1 MAGEFIYRQLY
12 FRLKAHLES
21 PEISLVIGPRQSG
34 KTTIFKVLLQSAN
47 ITGDIGMLK
56 FMDQRI
62 EKLSDI
68 FSSKKKVYPETAFL
82 DIGLATG
89 FTGKEYSKLHD
100 IDLFICVA
108 NAFFN
113 EDPKKYMESYIM
125 DLILS
130 DLEAI
135 QTRLTRIEKERMKM
149 KTDTEGE
156 TRLLK
161 RCQDAL
167 ENSKL
172 LRNIGLARDEL
183 KLFSGFSF
191 ITLRPI
197 IVVMNL
203 EEGNPEDKVKSAEE
217 YCSMM
222 GMRHIRFFGKTELEL
237 LELNPEE
244 RDQFS
249 KEMGSGYNFRENMS
263 RLICKELNL
272 LTFFT
277 AGDKDTTGWHLES
290 GLSVIEA
297 AGKIH
302 SDIKRGFIRAEVV
315 NYEDF
320 VKFEGNMQKVREAGL
335 LKIEGKEY
343 VVRDGD
349 MLNIRFNV

>member
-1 MAGEFIYRQLY
+1 MKIGI
-12 FRLKAHLES
+12 
-21 PEISLVIGPRQSG
+21 IGPAQSG
-34 KTTIFKVLLQSAN
+34 KTSIFKVLLQSAD

-62 EKLSDI
+62 EKLSAI

-82 DIGLATG
+82 DMSLDSG

-100 IDLFICVA
+100 IDLFICGA
-108 NAFFN
+108 NAFFS
-113 EDPKKYMESYIM
+113 EDPKKDLESYMM

-135 QTRLTRIEKERMKM
+135 QSRLTRIEKERMKM
-149 KTDTEGE
+149 KIDTEKE
-156 TRLLK
+156 TALLK
-161 RCQDAL
+161 KCQEAL

-172 LRNIGLARDEL
+172 LRNIGLSKEEL

-197 IVVMNL
+197 IVVINL
-203 EEGNPEDKVKSAEE
+203 EEGKFEDKVKAAEE
-217 YCSMM
+217 YCSIM
-222 GMRHIRFFGKTELEL
+222 GMRYIRFFGKAEIEL
-237 LELNPEE
+237 LELSPEE

-263 RLICKELNL
+263 KLICMELNL

-290 GLSVIEA
+290 GLPVIEA

-320 VKFEGNMQKVREAGL
+320 VKFQGNMQKVREAGL

-343 VVRDGD
+343 IVKDGD

>member
-1 MAGEFIYRQLY
+1 MKIGI
-12 FRLKAHLES
+12 
-21 PEISLVIGPRQSG
+21 IGPAQSG
-34 KTTIFKVLLQSAN
+34 KTTIFKVLLQSAD
-47 ITGDIGMLK
+47 ITGGIGMLK

-62 EKLSDI
+62 EKLSNI
-68 FSSKKKVYPETAFL
+68 FSSKKKVYPEAAFL
-82 DIGLATG
+82 DISMAAG
-89 FTGKEYSKLHD
+89 FTGKEYSKLHG

-108 NAFFN
+108 NAFFS
-113 EDPKKYMESYIM
+113 EDPEKDLESYVTDIM
-125 DLILS
+125 LS

-135 QTRLTRIEKERMKM
+135 ESRIARIEKERMKI
-149 KTDTEGE
+149 KTDAEGE

-161 RCQDAL
+161 KCREAL

-197 IVVMNL
+197 IVVMNF
-203 EEGNPEDKVKSAEE
+203 EEGKPEDKIKAAED
-217 YCSMM
+217 YCSLM
-222 GMRHIRFFGKTELEL
+222 GMRAIRFFGKTELEL

-244 RDQFS
+244 RDEFS

-263 RLICKELNL
+263 KLICRELNL

-320 VKFEGNMQKVREAGL
+320 VRFEGNMQKVREAGL

-343 VVRDGD
+343 IVKDGD
-349 MLNIRFNV
+349 ILNIRFNV

>member
-1 MAGEFIYRQLY
+1 MKIGI
-12 FRLKAHLES
+12 
-21 PEISLVIGPRQSG
+21 IGPAQSG
-34 KTTIFKVLLQSAN
+34 KTTIFKILLQSSD
-47 ITGDIGMLK
+47 ITGDIGMFK

-62 EKLSDI
+62 ENLSGI

-82 DIGLATG
+82 DISSGGG
-89 FTGKEYSKLHD
+89 FTGKEYSRLHD

-108 NAFFN
+108 NAFFS
-113 EDPKKYMESYIM
+113 EDPVKDLESYIT
-125 DLILS
+125 DIILS

-135 QTRLTRIEKERMKM
+135 QSRLARIEKEKMKM

-156 TRLLK
+156 ARLLK
-161 RCQDAL
+161 KCQGSL

-172 LRNIGLARDEL
+172 LRNIGLTKDEL

-191 ITLRPI
+191 ISLRPM
-197 IVVMNL
+197 VVVINL
-203 EEGNPEDKVKSAEE
+203 EEGKQEDKIKAVEE
-217 YCSMM
+217 YCSSM
-222 GMRHIRFFGKTELEL
+222 GLSCIRFFGRTELEI

-249 KEMGSGYNFRENMS
+249 KDMGSGYNFREKMS

-320 VKFEGNMQKVREAGL
+320 IKCEGNMQKVREAGL

-343 VVRDGD
+343 IVKDGD

>member
-1 MAGEFIYRQLY
+1 MKIGI
-12 FRLKAHLES
+12 
-21 PEISLVIGPRQSG
+21 IGPAQSG

-47 ITGDIGMLK
+47 ITGGIGMLK

-62 EKLSDI
+62 EKLSEI

-82 DIGLATG
+82 DISLATG

-113 EDPKKYMESYIM
+113 EDPKKYLESYIT

-135 QTRLTRIEKERMKM
+135 QTRLARIEKERLKM
-149 KTDTEGE
+149 KTDAEGE

-161 RCQDAL
+161 KCQEAL

-172 LRNIGLARDEL
+172 LRNIGLTKDEL

-203 EEGNPEDKVKSAEE
+203 EEEKSEDRVKSAEE
-217 YCSMM
+217 YCSAM

-263 RLICKELNL
+263 RLICRELNL

-290 GLSVIEA
+290 GLSAIEA

-302 SDIKRGFIRAEVV
+302 SDIKRGFIRAEIF
-315 NYEDF
+315 NYDDLISCGGD
-320 VKFEGNMQKVREAGL
+320 VHKVREAGL
-335 LKIEGKEY
+335 LRIEGKEY
-343 VVRDGD
+343 IVKDGD
-349 MLNIRFNV
+349 IINIRFNV

>member
-1 MAGEFIYRQLY
+1 MKIGI
-12 FRLKAHLES
+12 
-21 PEISLVIGPRQSG
+21 IGPAQSG
-34 KTTIFKVLLQSAN
+34 KTTIFKVLLQSAS
-47 ITGDIGMLK
+47 IAGDIGMLK

-62 EKLSDI
+62 EKLSEI

-82 DIGLATG
+82 DISLDSG

-113 EDPKKYMESYIM
+113 EDPKKYLESYIT

-135 QTRLTRIEKERMKM
+135 QTRLARIEKERLKM
-149 KTDTEGE
+149 KTDAEGE
-156 TRLLK
+156 TMLLR
-161 RCQDAL
+161 RCQEAL

-172 LRNIGLARDEL
+172 LRNIGLAKDEL

-203 EEGNPEDKVKSAEE
+203 EEGKSEDRLKSAEE
-217 YCSMM
+217 YCSAM

-237 LELNPEE
+237 LELDPEE

-249 KEMGSGYNFRENMS
+249 REMGSGYNFRENMS
-263 RLICKELNL
+263 RLICRELNL
-272 LTFFT
+272 ITFFT

-290 GLSVIEA
+290 GLSAIEA

-302 SDIKRGFIRAEVV
+302 SDIKRGFIRAEIF
-315 NYEDF
+315 NYDDLINCGGD
-320 VKFEGNMQKVREAGL
+320 VHKVREAGL
-335 LKIEGKEY
+335 LRIEGKEY
-343 VVRDGD
+343 IVKDGD
-349 MLNIRFNV
+349 ILNIRFNI

>member
-1 MAGEFIYRQLY
+1 MKIGI
-12 FRLKAHLES
+12 
-21 PEISLVIGPRQSG
+21 IGPAQSG
-34 KTTIFKVLLQSAN
+34 KTTIFKVLLQSGSV
-47 ITGDIGMLK
+47 TGDIGMLK

-82 DIGLATG
+82 DISMEAG

-108 NAFFN
+108 NAFFS
-113 EDPKKYMESYIM
+113 EDPKKDLESYMTDI
-125 DLILS
+125 ILS

-135 QTRLTRIEKERMKM
+135 QSRIARIEKERMKM

-156 TRLLK
+156 IKLLK
-161 RCQDAL
+161 KCQDSL

-172 LRNIGLARDEL
+172 LRNIGLTKDEL

-197 IVVMNL
+197 IAVMNL
-203 EEGNPEDKVKSAEE
+203 DEGKSDDKIKPAEE
-217 YCSMM
+217 YCSAM
-222 GMRHIRFFGKTELEL
+222 GMRSTRFFGKTELEM
-237 LELNPEE
+237 LELDPEE
-244 RDQFS
+244 RGQFS

-290 GLSVIEA
+290 GLPVIEA

-320 VKFEGNMQKVREAGL
+320 VKCAGNMQKVRESGL

-343 VVRDGD
+343 IVKDGD

>member
-1 MAGEFIYRQLY
+1 M
-12 FRLKAHLES
+12 
-21 PEISLVIGPRQSG
+21 
-34 KTTIFKVLLQSAN
+34 
-47 ITGDIGMLK
+47 
-56 FMDQRI
+56 
-62 EKLSDI
+62 
-68 FSSKKKVYPETAFL
+68 
-82 DIGLATG
+82 
-89 FTGKEYSKLHD
+89 
-100 IDLFICVA
+100 
-108 NAFFN
+108 
-113 EDPKKYMESYIM
+113 
-125 DLILS
+125 
-130 DLEAI
+130 
-135 QTRLTRIEKERMKM
+135 
-149 KTDTEGE
+149 
-156 TRLLK
+156 LLK
-161 RCQDAL
+161 KCQEAL
-167 ENSKL
+167 ENSRL

-203 EEGNPEDKVKSAEE
+203 EEGKFEDKVKAAEE
-217 YCSMM
+217 YCSLL
-222 GMRHIRFFGKTELEL
+222 GMRHIRFFGKAEFEL

-263 RLICKELNL
+263 KLICRELNL

-290 GLSVIEA
+290 GLPVIEA

-320 VKFEGNMQKVREAGL
+320 VRFEGNMQKVREAGL

-343 VVRDGD
+343 IVKDGD

>member
-1 MAGEFIYRQLY
+1 MKIGI
-12 FRLKAHLES
+12 
-21 PEISLVIGPRQSG
+21 IGPAQSG
-34 KTTIFKVLLQSAN
+34 KTTIFKVLLQSAD
-47 ITGDIGMLK
+47 ISGDIGMFK

-62 EKLSDI
+62 EKLTDI

-82 DIGLATG
+82 DIASSSG

-113 EDPKKYMESYIM
+113 EDPKKGLEGYMM
-125 DLILS
+125 DIILA

-135 QTRLTRIEKERMKM
+135 QNRITKIEKERMKM
-149 KTDTEGE
+149 KTDTENE
-156 TRLLK
+156 MKLLK
-161 RCQDAL
+161 RCQDSL

-172 LRNIGLARDEL
+172 LRNIGLTKDDL

-191 ITLRPI
+191 ISLRPI
-197 IVVMNL
+197 IVVLNT
-203 EEGNPEDKVKSAEE
+203 EEGSKEDRLKPAEE
-217 YCSMM
+217 YCSSI
-222 GMRHIRFFGKTELEL
+222 GVSCIRFFGKTELEI
-237 LELNPEE
+237 LELNPKE

-290 GLSVIEA
+290 GLSAIEA

-302 SDIKRGFIRAEVV
+302 SDIKRGFIRAEIV
-315 NYEDF
+315 NYQDF
-320 VKFEGNMQKVREAGL
+320 VKYEGNMQKVREAGL

-343 VVRDGD
+343 IVKDGD

>member
-1 MAGEFIYRQLY
+1 MKIGI
-12 FRLKAHLES
+12 
-21 PEISLVIGPRQSG
+21 IGPAQSG
-34 KTTIFKVLLQSAN
+34 KTTIFKVLLQSAG
-47 ITGDIGMLK
+47 ITGDIGMFK

-82 DIGLATG
+82 DISSSAG

-100 IDLFICVA
+100 VDLFICVA
-108 NAFFN
+108 DAFFS
-113 EDPKKYMESYIM
+113 EDPKKSLESYMTDI
-125 DLILS
+125 ILS

-135 QTRLTRIEKERMKM
+135 QTRCARIEKERMKM
-149 KTDTEGE
+149 KTDTESE
-156 TRLLK
+156 MKLLK
-161 RCQDAL
+161 KCQESL

-172 LRNIGLARDEL
+172 LRNIGLTKDEL

-191 ITLRPI
+191 ISLRPI
-197 IVVMNL
+197 IVVINL
-203 EEGNPEDKVKSAEE
+203 EEGAKEDKIKAVEE
-217 YCSMM
+217 YCSSIDMTS
-222 GMRHIRFFGKTELEL
+222 IRFFGKTELEI
-237 LELNPEE
+237 LELNPDE
-244 RDQFS
+244 RDKFS

-263 RLICKELNL
+263 RLICKELKL

-320 VKFEGNMQKVREAGL
+320 VKCEGNMQKVRESGL
-335 LKIEGKEY
+335 LRIEGKEY
-343 VVRDGD
+343 IVKDGD